1 MSVSIINRV
10 VACDVLALD
19 ELLQEILLSAPQPN
33 EKDPSD
39 VFGAPGGLDPHA
51 KTGRLEGG

>member
-1 MSVSIINRV
+1 MFWRSTNFSR
-10 VACDVLALD
+10 
-19 ELLQEILLSAPQPN
+19 ELHEILLSAPQPN